1 MGFLFVY
8 INIHWYIY
16 KSKWFFFKSFCMYIH
31 VPMYTYT
38 YIHVYLH
45 IYAMTHFDM
54 CHDRC
59 IGVDSFICVP

>member
-1 MGFLFVY
+1 MYTIYRYICTYVYMFVLY
-8 INIHWYIY
+8 P
-16 KSKWFFFKSFCMYIH
+16 FVCMYIH
-31 VPMYTYT
+31 AYA
-38 YIHVYLH
+38 H